1 MTLHKNRIEAMLY
14 MIEQS
19 GVNPSDIERT
29 TGINR
34 GQVYRWQARSVSNI
48 RLESISLVA
57 GALGYTF
64 KEVGKQIEITKD
76 NTTPQT
82 GGERTEMDYTIIAQ
96 AKTIEL
102 LDEKTAALSSE
113 LAKYKADWK
122 MTANQLECAECL
134 KRIKILGQA

>member
-1 MTLHKNRIEAMLY
+1 MTLHTNRIEAMLY

-34 GQVYRWQARSVSNI
+34 GQVYRWKARSISNI

-64 KEVGKQIEITKD
+64 KEVGKQIEIIKD

-82 GGERTEMDYTIIAQ
+82 GGERTEMDYTIQAQ
-96 AKTIEL
+96 LRTIEL
-102 LDEKTAALSSE
+102 LEEKIKSQQKE
-113 LAKYKADWK
+113 IAKLQSNESLFDK
-122 MTANQLECAECL
+122 M
-134 KRIKILGQA
+134 KKIPDCKNCMKLLGQA

>member
-1 MTLHKNRIEAMLY
+1 MLY

-102 LDEKTAALSSE
+102 LDEKIASQEKE
-113 LAKYKADWK
+113 LAKHVADWIVV
-122 MTANQLECAECL
+122 AQRPECAECL

>member
-1 MTLHKNRIEAMLY
+1 MTLHKNRIEAMLH

-34 GQVYRWQARSVSNI
+34 GQVYRWQARSISNI

-64 KEVGKQIEITKD
+64 KEVGKQIELSRDSTKTELDYYPIT
-76 NTTPQT
+76 
-82 GGERTEMDYTIIAQ
+82 TIQAQ
-96 AKTIEL
+96 VRTIEL
-102 LDEKTAALSSE
+102 LEEKIASQEKE
-113 LAKYKADWK
+113 LAKLQSNESLFSK
-122 MTANQLECAECL
+122 MKKTPGCENCL
-134 KRIKILGQA
+134 KILGQA

>member
-1 MTLHKNRIEAMLY
+1 MTLHTNRIEAMLF

-64 KEVGKQIEITKD
+64 KEVGKQIELSRDSTKTELDYYPIT
-76 NTTPQT
+76 
-82 GGERTEMDYTIIAQ
+82 TIQAQ
-96 AKTIEL
+96 VRTIEL
-102 LDEKTAALSSE
+102 LEEKIASQEKE
-113 LAKYKADWK
+113 LAKHVADWIVV
-122 MTANQLECAECL
+122 AQRPECAECL

>member
-1 MTLHKNRIEAMLY
+1 MTLHTNRIEAMLY

-34 GQVYRWQARSVSNI
+34 GQVYRWQARSISNI

-64 KEVGKQIEITKD
+64 KEVGKQIELSRDSTKTELDYYPIT
-76 NTTPQT
+76 
-82 GGERTEMDYTIIAQ
+82 TIQAQ
-96 AKTIEL
+96 VRTIEL
-102 LDEKTAALSSE
+102 LEEKIASQEKE
-113 LAKYKADWK
+113 LAKLQSNESLFSK
-122 MTANQLECAECL
+122 MKKTPGCENCL
-134 KRIKILGQA
+134 KILGQA